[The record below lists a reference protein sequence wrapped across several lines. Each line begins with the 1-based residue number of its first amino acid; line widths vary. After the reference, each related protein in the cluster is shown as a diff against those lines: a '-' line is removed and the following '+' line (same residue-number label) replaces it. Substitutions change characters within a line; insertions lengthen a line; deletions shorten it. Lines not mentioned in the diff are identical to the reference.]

1 MGKSLRQPFRS
12 ASEPIHCLCNWDTVG
27 NLNSLFMEEC
37 GMTNY
42 AAMGYALLAADEMR
56 LSEEQKERL
65 WQLMYSNFDIVSEE
79 KAEKRFREGI

>member
-1 MGKSLRQPFRS
+1 
-12 ASEPIHCLCNWDTVG
+12 
-27 NLNSLFMEEC
+27 
-37 GMTNY
+37 MTNY

-79 KAEKRFREGI
+79 KEEKRFREGK